1 MQIILNGQAI
11 ETQQTSLDG
20 LLTEQ
25 GYTNMSVATAM
36 DDNFVS
42 QTARKDTLLRENCV
56 IEVVAPMQ
64 GG

>member
-42 QTARKDTLLRENCV
+42 QTARKETLLHENCV

>member
-1 MQIILNGQAI
+1 MQIILNGQTI
-11 ETQQTSLDG
+11 ETQQTSLED

-42 QTARKDTLLRENCV
+42 QTARKEALLHENCV
-56 IEVVAPMQ
+56 IEIVAPMQ

>member
-1 MQIILNGQAI
+1 MQIILNGQTI

>member
-1 MQIILNGQAI
+1 MQIILNGQTI
-11 ETQQTSLDG
+11 ETQQTSLDD
-20 LLTEQ
+20 LLAEQ

>member
-1 MQIILNGQAI
+1 MQIILNGQTI

-25 GYTNMSVATAM
+25 GYTDMSIATAM
-36 DDNFVS
+36 NDNFIPQAERAEV
-42 QTARKDTLLRENCV
+42 LLQEHCV